1 MDRKAQKS
9 LERLRPRIEP
19 RLVGVDPQAREIFWQ
34 RVEKIFPEA
43 FALLLELYGTHYA
56 FFYHLEEI
64 LKTVAQAYCDRSPD
78 LHTLDRQREPDPLW
92 FHSEK
97 MVGGVCYVDLF
108 AGTLAGVQEK
118 IAYFKE
124 LGRFPG
130 GSVRTG
136 QAESGQG
143 TSEKIP
149 DNLHLRPAL
158 FEPRYARHWCD

>member
-56 FFYHLEEI
+56 FFYYLEEI

-78 LHTLDRQREPDPLW
+78 LHILDRRREGDCCV
-92 FHSEK
+92 FRS
-97 MVGGVCYVDLF
+97 
-108 AGTLAGVQEK
+108 
-118 IAYFKE
+118 
-124 LGRFPG
+124 G
-130 GSVRTG
+130 GSRGVREG
-136 QAESGQG
+136 
-143 TSEKIP
+143 KP
-149 DNLHLRPAL
+149 DSNRHRPWYAGCGRV
-158 FEPRYARHWCD
+158 FPRQRGAAARRHVQLAHAADRLDGIRGGEG